1 MLSESNFLL
10 KVDTERVPFGLL
22 VPLIET
28 VVYFGE
34 KLREVDSDERF
45 LLSSGYIKQDA
56 HN

>member
-10 KVDTERVPFGLL
+10 KGDTERVPFGLL